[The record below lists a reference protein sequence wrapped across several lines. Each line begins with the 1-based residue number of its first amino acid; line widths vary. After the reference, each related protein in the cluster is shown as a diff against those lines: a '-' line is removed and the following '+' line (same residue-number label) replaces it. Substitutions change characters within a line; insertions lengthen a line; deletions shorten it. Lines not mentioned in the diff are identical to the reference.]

1 MSELFTDSGRLKI
14 PSREEQLESSAANRS
29 NLTIHGAWCPAGH
42 DLIDPEHPVSGNP
55 GLKLGFIRP
64 NGEYGEFVVSPLLND
79 TTKIPLQGEI
89 VNGEK
94 VQLVCPECREPFPL
108 LALCDRCNTGEMVL
122 IYCNREQDVYDSVS
136 FCNLFGCPNAMLIR
150 ADRVIRA
157 IERESL

>member
-14 PSREEQLESSAANRS
+14 PGQEEHLQTTEENRKQ
-29 NLTIHGAWCPAGH
+29 LTINGAWCSAGH
-42 DLIDPEHPVSGNP
+42 YLLDEEHPVHNLP

-64 NGEYGEFVVSPLLND
+64 NGEYGEFVVSSMLND
-79 TTKIPLQGEI
+79 TAKIAISGEI

-122 IYCNREQDVYDSVS
+122 IYCNQNLDVYDSVS
-136 FCNLFGCPNAMLIR
+136 FCNLFGCPNAMLIQS
-150 ADRVIRA
+150 DKVVRA
-157 IERESL
+157 IERDSL